1 MLQSPLQLGQRLFS
15 NVLLSLRFLCGVVFG
30 RQEVPTNI
38 RVEKSL
44 LEKWVFLLL
53 GLITE
58 DCPFPGFTRDLQR
71 LNPGLDSEFSIAV
84 EIASLLVDFVFLDLL
99 L

>member
-1 MLQSPLQLGQRLFS
+1 MLQSSLQIGQRLVS

-53 GLITE
+53 GLNTDE
-58 DCPFPGFTRDLQR
+58 CPFPGFTRALQR
-71 LNPGLDSEFSIAV
+71 LTPGLDSEFPIAV
-84 EIASLLVDFVFLDLL
+84 EIASHS
-99 L
+99 